1 MISLNILERT
11 SVSKHGQLNVLSA
24 RYSVFIGFCVCLVMN
39 FQNIRDDFNQHV
51 LEQTQ
56 AIEAQQMRQHLAEEL
71 ERQDKMHAKTR

>member
-1 MISLNILERT
+1 
-11 SVSKHGQLNVLSA
+11 
-24 RYSVFIGFCVCLVMN
+24 MN

-71 ERQDKMHAKTR
+71 ERQDKMHTKTRWAVRNAEVKGNCVQ